1 MHNVLV
7 LGAGLVA
14 RPLVRYL
21 LDQPDIGVTVASR
34 TVEKARKLIEDHPDG
49 QAHAL
54 DVQDRDALREQIEK
68 ADLVVS
74 LLPWIHH
81 LEVAKFCLDLGKHLV
96 TTSYIKPEM
105 QALDDAVKDKGLIF
119 LNEIGLD
126 PGIDHMSAMRVI
138 DRAHAAGGKVV
149 KFSSSCGGLPSPE
162 ANNNP
167 LMYKFSW
174 SPRGVL
180 LAASNPALYKKG
192 GETVSVPGED
202 LMRHCWPMEIKGLGD
217 FEVYPNRDSLAY
229 IDTYGL
235 HEAQTMFRGT
245 IRYAGHCDSWAK
257 MMDLGLFD
265 TKERDLDAMTLKMLL
280 GELLGGTPNP
290 KAALVQRFG
299 ANDPLIE
306 KLEFLGYFIDTP
318 IGEGIDTPLDAL
330 CEQMEARMPYEEG
343 ERDMILLL
351 HKFEIETD
359 GLRKKVDCK
368 MVEFGQ
374 PGGDSAMARTVAL
387 PAAIA
392 VKLILEGEISLKGV
406 WAPVDARIYNP
417 VLDELETLGIV
428 VEEALEV

>member
-21 LDQPDIGVTVASR
+21 LDQPGIGVTVASR
-34 TVEKARKLIEDHPDG
+34 TVEKARKLVEDHPDG

-54 DVQDRDALREQIEK
+54 DVQDRDALKQSIGE

-81 LEVAKFCLDLGKHLV
+81 LEVARLCLELGKHLV

-105 QALDDAVKDKGLIF
+105 RALDQEVKDKGLTF

-138 DRAHAAGGKVV
+138 DRAHAAGAKVM

-180 LAASNPALYKKG
+180 LAATNPAIFKQG
-192 GETVSVPGED
+192 GKTVSVPGEE
-202 LMRHCWPMEIKGLGD
+202 LLRTCWPMPIKGLGE
-217 FEVYPNRDSLAY
+217 FELYPNRDSLAY
-229 IDTYGL
+229 IETYGL
-235 HEAQTMFRGT
+235 EEAQTMFRGT

-257 MMDLGLFD
+257 MIDLGLFD
-265 TKERDLDAMTLKMLL
+265 TKTQDLDGMTLKMLL
-280 GELLGGTPNP
+280 GDLLGGVSNP
-290 KAALVQRFG
+290 KQALIERFG
-299 ANDPLIE
+299 KGDPLIE

-330 CEQMEARMPYEEG
+330 CEQMEARMQYAEG
-343 ERDMILLL
+343 ERDMIVLL

-359 GLRKKVDCK
+359 GVREKVDCK

-392 VKLILEGEISLKGV
+392 TKLILEDKITLKGV
-406 WAPVDARIYNP
+406 WAPVHEDIYNP
-417 VLDELETLGIV
+417 VLDELENLGIV
-428 VEEALEV
+428 VEEEVL